1 MVKDRF
7 AEIYTAALNETL
19 HSSDDRVGTF
29 VSKIVLPEYLMPAP
43 VENGIIDIRSPYPVS
58 ETVTRLESVRTS
70 LGLSIFAS
78 IEHSGEARRENE
90 SDPADYF
97 GESEERHSGYDCR
110 SD

>member
-1 MVKDRF
+1 
-7 AEIYTAALNETL
+7 
-19 HSSDDRVGTF
+19 
-29 VSKIVLPEYLMPAP
+29 MPAP
-43 VENGIIDIRSPYPVS
+43 IENGIIDIRSPYPVF

-70 LGLSIFAS
+70 VGLSIFAS

-110 SD
+110 SDAGTRSPDEGSNLGRERRQGLNFLHQCRISSTTA